1 VASAVAMSP
10 LPVDLGEGVTLRRY
24 EMRDLDALWQAIEE
38 ERERIAVWM
47 PFVEGVRTIEDE
59 RTWLETV
66 VADEA
71 GIGGGGL
78 WSGSEFLGGVGL
90 SLGPFGIAGEI
101 GYWIRAAYEGRG
113 HITRACRAMIDIG
126 FQELGLHRIEIRA
139 GLENARSRAVPERL
153 GFTYEGIEREG
164 SRGSRG
170 FYDLAVYSSL
180 DREWRHSPIS
190 TDR

>member
-1 VASAVAMSP
+1 MASAVGMSP
-10 LPVDLGEGVTLRRY
+10 LPVDLGAGAVLRRY
-24 EMRDLDALWQAIEE
+24 EMRDLEALWQAIEQ

-47 PFVEGVRTIEDE
+47 PFVEGVRTIDDE
-59 RTWLETV
+59 RTWLESV
-66 VADEA
+66 VADDA

-90 SLGPFGIAGEI
+90 MLGPFGLAGEI
-101 GYWIRAAYEGRG
+101 GYWIRAKHEGRG
-113 HITRACRAMIDIG
+113 HITRACRTLIDIG
-126 FQELGLHRIEIRA
+126 FAELGLHRIEIRA

-170 FYDLAVYSSL
+170 FYDLAVYSLL
-180 DREWRHSPIS
+180 DREWRS
-190 TDR
+190 